1 MCVCASTRHG
11 AGREARACALRS
23 KVRKCC
29 ARTHTYV
36 KHEHGH
42 EHEHARQVRKLRLKH
57 ERDLRLGIRKI
68 LVQHG
73 EGCDQPTPLEAPLY
87 RHAALQQVGPD
98 GNALETQDIHEQSL
112 SNVLNNIH
120 HLNDVHQLNS
130 GQADA
135 APAAAAPAGGAAE
148 DMAVVSLADGTGT
161 DNPS

>member
-42 EHEHARQVRKLRLKH
+42 EHEHARQVRKLMLKH

-73 EGCDQPTPLEAPLY
+73 EGCDQPTAKKRCRRDPL
-87 RHAALQQVGPD
+87 VK
-98 GNALETQDIHEQSL
+98 LEPRRSARRATL
-112 SNVLNNIH
+112 P
-120 HLNDVHQLNS
+120 
-130 GQADA
+130 
-135 APAAAAPAGGAAE
+135 APA
-148 DMAVVSLADGTGT
+148 
-161 DNPS
+161 